1 VEKIS
6 TIPRISRNPVER
18 FPERETAM
26 RMMLKFTLPVEK
38 SNAAINDGS
47 LG

>member
-1 VEKIS
+1 
-6 TIPRISRNPVER
+6 
-18 FPERETAM
+18 M

-47 LG
+47 LGRTMEYRTRTLNRKY